1 MYSSKGSNDATLFLW
16 AESAFAAQMIDAM
29 YIPPPPIGAT
39 HNERGGK
46 LLLQPKQSIPII
58 AYSKANLNTRFPK
71 LKLNKGAIRMQTAT
85 KGVAENPVVGQ
96 AKPHKILKRI
106 GSTNYEV
113 SIHFSQTSKETIE
126 DKMLRLM
133 LRDVKNI
140 LQNVPTNKLTAGTED
155 L

>member
-1 MYSSKGSNDATLFLW
+1 
-16 AESAFAAQMIDAM
+16 
-29 YIPPPPIGAT
+29 
-39 HNERGGK
+39 
-46 LLLQPKQSIPII
+46 
-58 AYSKANLNTRFPK
+58 
-71 LKLNKGAIRMQTAT
+71 MQTAT
-85 KGVAENPVVGQ
+85 KGVAVNPVVGQ

-140 LQNVPTNKLTAGTED
+140 SPSVPTNTLTAGTED

>member
-1 MYSSKGSNDATLFLW
+1 
-16 AESAFAAQMIDAM
+16 
-29 YIPPPPIGAT
+29 
-39 HNERGGK
+39 
-46 LLLQPKQSIPII
+46 
-58 AYSKANLNTRFPK
+58 
-71 LKLNKGAIRMQTAT
+71 MQTAT
-85 KGVAENPVVGQ
+85 KGIAENPVAGQ
-96 AKPHKILKRI
+96 AQPHKILKRI

-140 LQNVPTNKLTAGTED
+140 SPSVPTNTLTARTEE

>member
-1 MYSSKGSNDATLFLW
+1 
-16 AESAFAAQMIDAM
+16 
-29 YIPPPPIGAT
+29 
-39 HNERGGK
+39 
-46 LLLQPKQSIPII
+46 
-58 AYSKANLNTRFPK
+58 
-71 LKLNKGAIRMQTAT
+71 MQTAI
-85 KGVAENPVVGQ
+85 KGVAENPVFGQ
-96 AKPHKILKRI
+96 AQPHKILKRI

-140 LQNVPTNKLTAGTED
+140 SPSVPPNMLTAGMED